1 MDINDTVTPMTTQE
15 LEQFLLTKLQL
26 TEVHVKSDGSH
37 FNIIAVSEQFAEMS
51 RVKRQQFV
59 YGPLSDKIAD
69 GSMHA
74 ISIKTFTDEQ
84 WRTEKMFN
92 LPQ

>member
-1 MDINDTVTPMTTQE
+1 MDFSDIET
-15 LEQFLLTKLQL
+15 LLKDSLGL
-26 TEVHVKSDGSH
+26 DEVHVTGDGSH
-37 FNIIAVSEQFAEMS
+37 YTIIAVSDSFNEMS
-51 RVKRQQFV
+51 RVKRQQAI

-74 ISIKTFTDEQ
+74 ISIKTFSVKDWQRERQ
-84 WRTEKMFN
+84 FH